1 MKKAQRNILIATA
14 GIAVFAI
21 FVLLAN
27 PNQDAQGGDGQTP
40 GTFQS
45 KGSSVLTAAEGS
57 YNFGSISMAA
67 GKVTRMFKIKNN
79 GDKEVKVSKLYTSCM
94 CTSASLI
101 TSDGRRGPFSMPG
114 HSSIPVIDV
123 PLKAGE
129 EAEIEVV
136 YDPAAHGP
144 AGVGRIERDVI
155 LENDA
160 GAPLTLKIAANVTP

>member
-1 MKKAQRNILIATA
+1 
-14 GIAVFAI
+14 
-21 FVLLAN
+21 
-27 PNQDAQGGDGQTP
+27 
-40 GTFQS
+40 
-45 KGSSVLTAAEGS
+45 
-57 YNFGSISMAA
+57 
-67 GKVTRMFKIKNN
+67 MFKIKNN